1 MPSKVLISMFN
12 ADDNRYTIQGS
23 SIISHLKSLPHI
35 IKNARIR
42 VESNIQ
48 FYQMNCPKFK
58 LEFFTDNNF
67 YGEPY
72 KTIEVTI

>member
-1 MPSKVLISMFN
+1 MKVLISMFN
-12 ADDNRYTIQGS
+12 ADDNRYGIQGS

-35 IKNARIR
+35 IKKARVRVKSNAI
-42 VESNIQ
+42 
-48 FYQMNCPKFK
+48 FYAINCPKFK

-72 KTIEVTI
+72 KTLEVTI